1 MTTLLLLLGLA
12 TVFVGVAGA
21 LVLAGGIGNEHSRAA
36 RTLATIEQAGPV
48 PDSMRAEV
56 DPPFS
61 DRVLTPLRHRS
72 LAIGRSS
79 LMI

>member
-36 RTLATIEQAGPV
+36 RTLA
-48 PDSMRAEV
+48 
-56 DPPFS
+56 
-61 DRVLTPLRHRS
+61 
-72 LAIGRSS
+72 
-79 LMI
+79 